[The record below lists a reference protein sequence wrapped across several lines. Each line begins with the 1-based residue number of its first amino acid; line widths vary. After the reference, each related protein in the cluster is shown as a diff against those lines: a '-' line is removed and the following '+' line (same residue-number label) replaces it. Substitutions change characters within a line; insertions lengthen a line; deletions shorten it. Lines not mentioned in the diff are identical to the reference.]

1 MTTEDEEKLRRG
13 FAKLKEDDARR
24 APKFEE
30 LVKKG
35 PPRPARSPW
44 AVVVP
49 LGSIAAAAAV
59 FLLWCGTQRMTSSEP
74 TAAAPMAT
82 APAPAASM
90 AAADQP
96 AVVQD
101 GKQAAPRIA
110 PDTEPLG
117 FLLTVPGATAA
128 EPTSFLLQGLS
139 R

>member
-1 MTTEDEEKLRRG
+1 VTDEEEKLRRG

-24 APKFEE
+24 APNFQKLLE
-30 LVKKG
+30 KG
-35 PPRPARSPW
+35 AVRSARSPW

-49 LGSIAAAAAV
+49 LGSVAAAAAV

-74 TAAAPMAT
+74 TAAAPQA
-82 APAPAASM
+82 AASM

-96 AVVQD
+96 ALVQD
-101 GKQAAPRIA
+101 GKQAPPKRESD
-110 PDTEPLG
+110 PEPLG
-117 FLLTVPGATAA
+117 FLLTIPGSTAA